1 MRQYLTESSPETG
14 FSADYLRGT
23 GLPRDA
29 ARNLY
34 EQPLSWSGDGSK
46 LGARPYR
53 KLD

>member
-1 MRQYLTESSPETG
+1 MESIPATG
-14 FSADYLRGT
+14 FSTDYLRGT

-34 EQPLSWSGDGSK
+34 EQPLSWSGDSSK
-46 LGARPYR
+46 LGARQYR